1 MHFTLKTDPL
11 KREDLDEFVE
21 CYRGGGAAPTTAWMQ
36 EVEQRREQ
44 LPTVGGPPSGRFNRK
59 ATWSDKKPDGRFRAY
74 TYDEIAA
81 RDKVSLDIF
90 WLKDD
95 SLSDSDNL
103 PDPDVL
109 AAEIV
114 DDLEA
119 ALEQFRE
126 IAGDLR
132 GAENV

>member
-1 MHFTLKTDPL
+1 L
-11 KREDLDEFVE
+11 KREDLDEFVK
-21 CYRGGGAAPTTAWMQ
+21 CYNAENRH
-36 EVEQRREQ
+36 
-44 LPTVGGPPSGRFNRK
+44 SRK
-59 ATWSDKKPDGRFRAY
+59 ATWVDTATPPPNPLPQGEGGRKAKASPSPLRGEGEGNEGRWRAY

-90 WLKDD
+90 WLRDE

-114 DDLEA
+114 ADLEA

-126 IAGDLR
+126 IAGDLGGGDAKT
-132 GAENV
+132 GAE

>member
-1 MHFTLKTDPL
+1 GK
-11 KREDLDEFVE
+11 
-21 CYRGGGAAPTTAWMQ
+21 G
-36 EVEQRREQ
+36 
-44 LPTVGGPPSGRFNRK
+44 VGNNGR
-59 ATWSDKKPDGRFRAY
+59 WRAY

-90 WLKDD
+90 WLRDE

-103 PDPDVL
+103 PDHDIL
-109 AAEIV
+109 AQEIV

-126 IAGDLR
+126 IAGDL
-132 GAENV
+132 GSPSNKEAV